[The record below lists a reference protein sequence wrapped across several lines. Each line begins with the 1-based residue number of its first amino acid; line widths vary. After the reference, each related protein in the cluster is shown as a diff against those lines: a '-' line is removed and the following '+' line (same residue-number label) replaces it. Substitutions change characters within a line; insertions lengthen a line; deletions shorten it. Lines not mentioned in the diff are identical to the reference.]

1 MTFINLIMHLDNPRN
16 FFVRF
21 VAVLGNKNYYILF
34 YLKITKSLEA
44 STEKNNKF

>member
-1 MTFINLIMHLDNPRN
+1 MHLDNPRN

-21 VAVLGNKNYYILF
+21 VAVFREQKNYYRLF

-44 STEKNNKF
+44 STQKNNKF